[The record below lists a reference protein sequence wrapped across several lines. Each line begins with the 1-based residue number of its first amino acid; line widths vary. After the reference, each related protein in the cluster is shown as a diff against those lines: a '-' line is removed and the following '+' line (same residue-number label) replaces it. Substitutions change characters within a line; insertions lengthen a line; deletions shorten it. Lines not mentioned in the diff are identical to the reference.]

1 MTKIKVKIN
10 AQSPS
15 METVR
20 SYRNFDRFMDQYKK
34 YYSTAGIRDMLYN
47 DRKKLVYI
55 VIIILFLLLLLFV
68 DDITAPNKPEKSP
81 TSTEQV
87 DE

>member
-10 AQSPS
+10 APAPS
-15 METVR
+15 LETIHQ
-20 SYRNFDRFMDQYKK
+20 FQDFEGFLQQYMK

-55 VIIILFLLLLLFV
+55 VIIILFLMLLLFV
-68 DDITAPNKPEKSP
+68 EDIAKNESKDGSKAPV
-81 TSTEQV
+81 EQTK
-87 DE
+87 

>member
-10 AQSPS
+10 SPAPS
-15 METVR
+15 LETIHQFR
-20 SYRNFDRFMDQYKK
+20 DFEGFLRQYRK

-55 VIIILFLLLLLFV
+55 VIIILFLMLLLFV
-68 DDITAPNKPEKSP
+68 EDITKKNDSPRDKAPV
-81 TSTEQV
+81 EQR
-87 DE
+87 D